1 MSERRYKLLNGYT
14 LLVDDEGLSVS
25 HHASILTIETSG
37 DEIIDDVLAL
47 LDHTVSEK
55 EKWRKEAFRK
65 YPTPDAY
72 DAACAAL
79 HKHKEEANRLELELK
94 QESERCTKVMRLL
107 VQVTD
112 ILSMGRTP
120 DRASAALK
128 VIYQWLNDNK
138 PQSQEGDQA

>member
-1 MSERRYKLLNGYT
+1 MTERRYKLLNGLT
-14 LLVDDEGLSVS
+14 LVVS
-25 HHASILTIETSG
+25 EECLGAQLETGMTITTNG

-65 YPTPDAY
+65 YPTPEDY

-79 HKHKEEANRLELELK
+79 HKHKEEADRLELELK
-94 QESERCTKVMRLL
+94 NEAERCTRVMRLL

-120 DRASAALK
+120 DRAGAALK
-128 VIYQWLNDNK
+128 VIYQWLHDNK
-138 PQSQEGDQA
+138 LESQEGGVK

>member
-55 EKWRKEAFRK
+55 EKWRKEAGSIQHQMRMTQPVQLYTSIRRK
-65 YPTPDAY
+65 
-72 DAACAAL
+72 L
-79 HKHKEEANRLELELK
+79 IVSNWSSNRN
-94 QESERCTKVMRLL
+94 
-107 VQVTD
+107 
-112 ILSMGRTP
+112 LSAVP
-120 DRASAALK
+120 KS
-128 VIYQWLNDNK
+128 
-138 PQSQEGDQA
+138 